1 MAQSSGSW
9 RNYALSIL
17 GTAVIGVGGAYVLL
31 GASKADKT
39 ELKEHAD
46 KPAHLEQRI
55 VNERIYNRLGNLET
69 GQQVLQ
75 TSIEALPAA
84 IVKEMKK

>member
-1 MAQSSGSW
+1 MAQSSGVK
-9 RNYALSIL
+9 NILLSVL
-17 GTAVIGVGGAYVLL
+17 GAAVIAGGGSYILL
-31 GASKADKT
+31 GASKADK
-39 ELKEHAD
+39 EDLGEHIE

-69 GQQVLQ
+69 GQQVMQRSL
-75 TSIEALPAA
+75 EALPAA